1 MSASG
6 APGGGSTPG
15 AASASG
21 GRSASG
27 AAGAPAAPGWASWRL
42 APRLAWRY
50 LAGRRRGAG
59 AGAYFGGAA
68 LGIGL
73 SLVPLIVVLEVSDG
87 LIEGITRR
95 FLEVGSYHLQV
106 RLPPGLAAD
115 GALRGPLLSAL
126 AARLE
131 LSLGGAALAARE
143 RQGVA
148 LAAAGA
154 RRQVVTVRAVAGDLY
169 RRDAGLRRYLQ
180 VEAGEFDLQGR
191 GVVLSREVA
200 RQLGVRVADRLLLVT
215 ALDRGAGSGA
225 AALLVPKL
233 TPLEVRA
240 IVATGYQE
248 LDKLWVFVSHATGD
262 RLLAP
267 GSGRAFVGV
276 KIPDPFGDLNP
287 VLAQVAAAA
296 GPGHPIH
303 TWYQLERAN
312 YESFATSRALLL
324 LIMALIVA
332 VAGVNVASATV
343 TVALARRQEV
353 AFLKSQGLP
362 PEVVFWSLTGSGLLA
377 GAAGAVL
384 GIAGG
389 LAAAL
394 NINQLVA
401 GLEAIATA
409 AQQAAVMLFTSA
421 PAAPGP
427 VTLIDRGFYLEQIPI
442 EVEPA
447 PLCLV
452 AGGSIA
458 LAGLAAALPAARAAR
473 RLPLEVLRRSQSA
486 GPEAQQ
492 AAP

>member
-1 MSASG
+1 M
-6 APGGGSTPG
+6 P
-15 AASASG
+15 
-21 GRSASG
+21 
-27 AAGAPAAPGWASWRL
+27 W
-42 APRLAWRY
+42 LAWRY
-50 LAGRRRGAG
+50 LARRRGATS
-59 AGAYFGGAA
+59 AGAYLGGAA

-106 RLPPGLAAD
+106 GLPPGMEAHT
-115 GALRGPLLSAL
+115 ALRGQLLDDL

-131 LSLGGAALAARE
+131 LGLGAGTTAVRE

-154 RRQVVTVRAVAGDLY
+154 RRHVVTVRAVAADLY
-169 RRDAGLRRYLQ
+169 RRDAGLRHYLKL
-180 VEAGEFDLQGR
+180 VAGEFDLQGR

-200 RQLGVRVADRLLLVT
+200 RQLDVQVADRLLMVT
-215 ALDRGAGSGA
+215 ALERGVARGSA
-225 AALLVPKL
+225 VLVPKL

-248 LDKLWVFVSHATGD
+248 LDKLWVFVSLATGD
-262 RLLAP
+262 HLLPP
-267 GSGRAFVGV
+267 GSGRDFVGL
-276 KIPDPFGDLNP
+276 KIGDPFADLRP
-287 VLAQVAAAA
+287 VLAEVAAIA
-296 GPGHPIH
+296 GPGYAIH

-377 GAAGAVL
+377 GALGAAV

-389 LAAAL
+389 LAAAV
-394 NINQLVA
+394 NINELVA
-401 GLEAIATA
+401 GLEAIATTVHYA
-409 AQQAAVMLFTSA
+409 ATMLLTPA
-421 PAAPGP
+421 TAAPGA

-442 EVEPA
+442 DVELV
-447 PLCLV
+447 PLCVV
-452 AGGSIA
+452 AGASIA
-458 LAGLAAALPAARAAR
+458 LAALAAAIPAARAAR
-473 RLPLEVLRRSQSA
+473 RLPLEVLRRSQVA
-486 GPEAQQ
+486 GLEPPES
-492 AAP
+492 P

>member
-1 MSASG
+1 MSGPFS
-6 APGGGSTPG
+6 
-15 AASASG
+15 
-21 GRSASG
+21 
-27 AAGAPAAPGWASWRL
+27 APARASWRL
-42 APRLAWRY
+42 APRLAWRC
-50 LAGRRRGAG
+50 LVRRRGAAG
-59 AGAYFGGAA
+59 AGAYLGGAA

-87 LIEGITRR
+87 LIAGITRR
-95 FLEVGSYHLQV
+95 YLEVGSYHLQV
-106 RLPPGLAAD
+106 GLPAGAAAGAARGRLLD
-115 GALRGPLLSAL
+115 DL

-131 LSLGGAALAARE
+131 LSLGRGTIAARE
-143 RQGVA
+143 RRGVA

-154 RRQVVTVRAVAGDLY
+154 RRQVVTVRALDADLY
-169 RRDAGLRRYLQ
+169 RRDAGLRRYLT

-191 GVVLSREVA
+191 GVALSREVA
-200 RQLGVRVADRLLLVT
+200 RQLGLQVADRLLLVT
-215 ALDRGAGSGA
+215 ALDRGAGRGA
-225 AALLVPKL
+225 GIGAALLVPKL

-262 RLLAP
+262 RLLPP
-267 GSGRAFVGV
+267 GSGRAFVGLKV
-276 KIPDPFGDLNP
+276 SDPFADLGP
-287 VLAQVAAAA
+287 VLAAVAAAA
-296 GPGHPIH
+296 GPGHPIY

-343 TVALARRQEV
+343 TVALARRQEM

-377 GAAGAVL
+377 GVLGAAT

-394 NINQLVA
+394 NINEVVA
-401 GLEAIATA
+401 GLEAIASA
-409 AQQAAVMLFTSA
+409 AQQAAVMLLTSA
-421 PAAPGP
+421 PAAPQA
-427 VTLIDRGFYLEQIPI
+427 VTLVDRSFYLEQIPI
-442 EVEPA
+442 EVELA
-447 PLCLV
+447 PLCVV

-458 LAGLAAALPAARAAR
+458 LAALAAAIPAARAAR
-473 RLPLEVLRRSQSA
+473 RLPLEVLRRSQTA
-486 GPEAQQ
+486 GPERAR
-492 AAP
+492 

>member
-1 MSASG
+1 MSGPFS
-6 APGGGSTPG
+6 
-15 AASASG
+15 
-21 GRSASG
+21 
-27 AAGAPAAPGWASWRL
+27 APARASWRL
-42 APRLAWRY
+42 APRLAWRC
-50 LAGRRRGAG
+50 LVRRRGAAG
-59 AGAYFGGAA
+59 AGAYLGGAA

-87 LIEGITRR
+87 LIAGITRR
-95 FLEVGSYHLQV
+95 YLEVGSYHLQV
-106 RLPPGLAAD
+106 GLPAGTAAGAARGRLLD
-115 GALRGPLLSAL
+115 DL

-131 LSLGGAALAARE
+131 MSLGLGTIAARE
-143 RQGVA
+143 RRGVA

-154 RRQVVTVRAVAGDLY
+154 RRQVVTVRALDADLY
-169 RRDAGLRRYLQ
+169 RRDAGLRRYLT

-191 GVVLSREVA
+191 GVALSREVA
-200 RQLGVRVADRLLLVT
+200 RQLGAQVADRLLLVT
-215 ALDRGAGSGA
+215 ALDRGAGRGTGSGA
-225 AALLVPKL
+225 GIGAALLVPKL

-262 RLLAP
+262 RLLPP
-267 GSGRAFVGV
+267 GSGRAFVGLKV
-276 KIPDPFGDLNP
+276 SDPFADLGP
-287 VLAQVAAAA
+287 VLAAVAAAA
-296 GPGHPIH
+296 GPGHPIY

-343 TVALARRQEV
+343 TVALARRQEM

-377 GAAGAVL
+377 GVLGAAT

-394 NINQLVA
+394 NINEVVA
-401 GLEAIATA
+401 GLEAIASA
-409 AQQAAVMLFTSA
+409 AQQAAVMLLTSA
-421 PAAPGP
+421 PAAPQA
-427 VTLIDRGFYLEQIPI
+427 VTLVDRSFYLEQIPI
-442 EVEPA
+442 EVELA
-447 PLCLV
+447 PLCVV

-458 LAGLAAALPAARAAR
+458 LAALAAAIPAARAAR
-473 RLPLEVLRRSQSA
+473 RLPLEVLRRSQAA
-486 GPEAQQ
+486 GPERAR
-492 AAP
+492 

>member
-1 MSASG
+1 MSGPFS
-6 APGGGSTPG
+6 
-15 AASASG
+15 
-21 GRSASG
+21 
-27 AAGAPAAPGWASWRL
+27 APARASWRL

-50 LAGRRRGAG
+50 LVRRRGAAG
-59 AGAYFGGAA
+59 AGAYLGGAA

-87 LIEGITRR
+87 LIAGITRR
-95 FLEVGSYHLQV
+95 YLEVGSYHLQV
-106 RLPPGLAAD
+106 GLPPGAAA
-115 GALRGPLLSAL
+115 GAARGRLLDDL

-131 LSLGGAALAARE
+131 LSLGRGTIAARE
-143 RQGVA
+143 RRGVA

-154 RRQVVTVRAVAGDLY
+154 RRQVVTVRALDADLY
-169 RRDAGLRRYLQ
+169 RRDAGLRRYLE

-191 GVVLSREVA
+191 GVALSREVA
-200 RQLGVRVADRLLLVT
+200 RQLGVQVADRLLLVT
-215 ALDRGAGSGA
+215 ALDRGAG
-225 AALLVPKL
+225 LLVPKL

-262 RLLAP
+262 RLLPP
-267 GSGRAFVGV
+267 GSGRAFVGL
-276 KIPDPFGDLNP
+276 KIDDPFADLGP
-287 VLAQVAAAA
+287 VLAAVAAAA
-296 GPGHPIH
+296 GPGHPIY

-312 YESFATSRALLL
+312 YDSFATSRALLL

-343 TVALARRQEV
+343 TAALARRQET

-377 GAAGAVL
+377 GVL
-384 GIAGG
+384 GTATGIAGG

-394 NINQLVA
+394 NINEVVA

-409 AQQAAVMLFTSA
+409 AQAAVMLLTSA
-421 PAAPGP
+421 AAAPQA
-427 VTLIDRGFYLEQIPI
+427 VTLVDRSFYLEQIPI
-442 EVEPA
+442 EVELA
-447 PLCLV
+447 PLCVV

-458 LAGLAAALPAARAAR
+458 LAALAAAIPAARAAR
-473 RLPLEVLRRSQSA
+473 RLPLEVLRRSQAA
-486 GPEAQQ
+486 GPERAR
-492 AAP
+492 

>member
-1 MSASG
+1 MRPRAGASG
-6 APGGGSTPG
+6 TL
-15 AASASG
+15 
-21 GRSASG
+21 
-27 AAGAPAAPGWASWRL
+27 PARASWRL
-42 APRLAWRY
+42 APWLAWRY
-50 LAGRRRGAG
+50 LARRRRVTG
-59 AGAYFGGAA
+59 AGAYLGGAA

-87 LIEGITRR
+87 LIAGITRR

-106 RLPPGLAAD
+106 ALPPGLGAD
-115 GALRGPLLSAL
+115 AALRGLLLDDL

-131 LSLGGAALAARE
+131 LGLGAGTTAARE
-143 RQGVA
+143 RQGIA

-154 RRQVVTVRAVAGDLY
+154 RRHVVTVRSVAADLY
-169 RRDAGLRRYLQ
+169 RRDAGLRRYLK
-180 VEAGEFDLQGR
+180 VVAGEFDLGAR

-200 RQLGVRVADRLLLVT
+200 RQLDLQVADRLLLVT
-215 ALDRGAGSGA
+215 ALDRGTTRAGA
-225 AALLVPKL
+225 VLVPKL
-233 TPLEVRA
+233 MPLEVRA

-262 RLLAP
+262 RLLPP
-267 GSGRAFVGV
+267 GSGRDFVGL
-276 KIPDPFGDLNP
+276 KISDPFADLSP
-287 VLAQVAAAA
+287 VLAQVAAVA

-303 TWYQLERAN
+303 TWSQLERAN

-377 GAAGAVL
+377 GVLGAAA

-394 NINQLVA
+394 NINEIVA

-409 AQQAAVMLFTSA
+409 ARSVGTLLLA
-421 PAAPGP
+421 PTARAPRA

-442 EVEPA
+442 DVQLA
-447 PLCLV
+447 PLCVV
-452 AGGSIA
+452 AGAAIA
-458 LAGLAAALPAARAAR
+458 VAGLAAALPAARAAR
-473 RLPLEVLRRSQSA
+473 RLPLEVLRRAQ
-486 GPEAQQ
+486 GTGLERPES
-492 AAP
+492 P

>member
-1 MSASG
+1 MSA
-6 APGGGSTPG
+6 PGT
-15 AASASG
+15 
-21 GRSASG
+21 
-27 AAGAPAAPGWASWRL
+27 APARASWRL
-42 APRLAWRY
+42 APWLAWRY
-50 LAGRRRGAG
+50 LVRRRGAAG
-59 AGAYFGGAA
+59 AGAYLGGAA

-87 LIEGITRR
+87 LIAGITRR

-106 RLPPGLAAD
+106 RLPPGLGAA
-115 GALRGPLLSAL
+115 GALQGELLDGL

-131 LSLGGAALAARE
+131 LSLGGATIAARE

-154 RRQVVTVRAVAGDLY
+154 RRQVVTVRAVAADLY
-169 RRDAGLRRYLQ
+169 RRDAGLRRFLTVQ
-180 VEAGEFDLQGR
+180 TGEFDLQGA
-191 GVVLSREVA
+191 GVALSREVA
-200 RQLGVRVADRLLLVT
+200 RQLGMQVGDRLLLVT
-215 ALDRGAGSGA
+215 ALDRGAGRG

-248 LDKLWVFVSHATGD
+248 LDQLWVFVSHATGD
-262 RLLAP
+262 RLLPP
-267 GSGRAFVGV
+267 GSGRAFVGLKV
-276 KIPDPFGDLNP
+276 ADPFADLDP
-287 VLAQVAAAA
+287 VVAAVAAAA
-296 GPGHPIH
+296 GPGFPIH

-343 TVALARRQEV
+343 TAALARRQEM

-362 PEVVFWSLTGSGLLA
+362 PAVVFWSLTGSGLLA
-377 GAAGAVL
+377 GVCGTAL

-394 NINQLVA
+394 NINELIA
-401 GLEAIATA
+401 GLEAAATA
-409 AQQAAVMLFTSA
+409 AQHAAVMLLTAA
-421 PAAPGP
+421 PAAPEP
-427 VTLIDRGFYLEQIPI
+427 VTLIDRGFYLERIPI
-442 EVEPA
+442 DVELA
-447 PLCLV
+447 PLCVV
-452 AGGSIA
+452 AGGGIA

-473 RLPLEVLRRSQSA
+473 RLPLEVLRRAQPA
-486 GPEAQQ
+486 GLEEGLGRGRAGGTSHSPRRSLDEATGRRQ
-492 AAP
+492 

>member
-1 MSASG
+1 MSGPFS
-6 APGGGSTPG
+6 
-15 AASASG
+15 
-21 GRSASG
+21 
-27 AAGAPAAPGWASWRL
+27 APARASWRL
-42 APRLAWRY
+42 APRLAWRC
-50 LAGRRRGAG
+50 LVRRRGAAG
-59 AGAYFGGAA
+59 AGAYLGGAA

-87 LIEGITRR
+87 LIAGITRR
-95 FLEVGSYHLQV
+95 YLEVGSYHLQV
-106 RLPPGLAAD
+106 GLPAGTAAGAARGRLLD
-115 GALRGPLLSAL
+115 DL

-131 LSLGGAALAARE
+131 LSLGRGTIAARE
-143 RQGVA
+143 RRGVA

-154 RRQVVTVRAVAGDLY
+154 RRQVVTVRALDADLY
-169 RRDAGLRRYLQ
+169 RRDAGLRRYLT

-191 GVVLSREVA
+191 GVALSREVA
-200 RQLGVRVADRLLLVT
+200 RQLGMQVADRLLLVT
-215 ALDRGAGSGA
+215 ALDRGAGSG

-262 RLLAP
+262 RLLPP
-267 GSGRAFVGV
+267 GSGRAFVGLKV
-276 KIPDPFGDLNP
+276 SDPFADLGP
-287 VLAQVAAAA
+287 VLAAVAAAA
-296 GPGHPIH
+296 GPGHPIY

-343 TVALARRQEV
+343 TVALARRQEM

-377 GAAGAVL
+377 GVLGAAT

-394 NINQLVA
+394 NINEVVA
-401 GLEAIATA
+401 GLEAIASA
-409 AQQAAVMLFTSA
+409 AQQAAAMLLTSA
-421 PAAPGP
+421 PAAPQA
-427 VTLIDRGFYLEQIPI
+427 VTLVDRSFYLEQIPI
-442 EVEPA
+442 EVELA
-447 PLCLV
+447 PLCVV

-458 LAGLAAALPAARAAR
+458 LAALAAAIPAARAAR
-473 RLPLEVLRRSQSA
+473 RLPLEVLRRSQAA
-486 GPEAQQ
+486 GPERAR
-492 AAP
+492 